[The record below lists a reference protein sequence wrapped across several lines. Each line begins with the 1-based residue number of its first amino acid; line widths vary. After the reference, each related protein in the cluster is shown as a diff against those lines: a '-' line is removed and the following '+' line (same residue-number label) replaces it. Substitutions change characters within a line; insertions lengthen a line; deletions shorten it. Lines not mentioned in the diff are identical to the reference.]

1 MNKNTAFSQHKLARI
16 LWLRV
21 TLSERFDAEGIEQW
35 RQRLRTFLSSHG
47 LNAAISPSCVLVVT
61 PSRPISP
68 FDRGAVIGWLT
79 AQPEVVVVRI
89 ERDPGLQRRAQ
100 QRLGIAVPSMRAAS
114 RFYEGRS

>member
-1 MNKNTAFSQHKLARI
+1 MNRNTAFSQHKLARI

-35 RQRLRTFLSSHG
+35 RLRLRTFLDSHG

-61 PSRPISP
+61 PSRPITP
-68 FDRGAVIGWLT
+68 FDRGAVMGWLT

-100 QRLGIAVPSMRAAS
+100 MRLCTTLHGVRATSMQS
-114 RFYEGRS
+114 EGRT